1 MSKPVFYKAPPR
13 WHSFAALIGAVALEL
28 AAIGVA
34 SLATEKRIPI
44 DNGVP
49 PEQPLEG
56 IVIEDPPEST
66 PPPLEDLT
74 QPLPSPPAMD
84 TDFVLTVPSPPPSIA
99 NKPTSTVRLAVST
112 AAHARGGSVNPR
124 SWQSNMIFSP
134 HPAYPFEARKAKQ
147 TGSGKFLLRFDSNGD
162 VTEVIAFQSTGS
174 AVLDQ
179 VSLSALRQWR
189 CKPGVYEKVYV
200 PITFTLQGVQL

>member
-1 MSKPVFYKAPPR
+1 
-13 WHSFAALIGAVALEL
+13 
-28 AAIGVA
+28 
-34 SLATEKRIPI
+34 
-44 DNGVP
+44 
-49 PEQPLEG
+49 
-56 IVIEDPPEST
+56 
-66 PPPLEDLT
+66 
-74 QPLPSPPAMD
+74 
-84 TDFVLTVPSPPPSIA
+84 
-99 NKPTSTVRLAVST
+99 
-112 AAHARGGSVNPR
+112 
-124 SWQSNMIFSP
+124 MIFSP